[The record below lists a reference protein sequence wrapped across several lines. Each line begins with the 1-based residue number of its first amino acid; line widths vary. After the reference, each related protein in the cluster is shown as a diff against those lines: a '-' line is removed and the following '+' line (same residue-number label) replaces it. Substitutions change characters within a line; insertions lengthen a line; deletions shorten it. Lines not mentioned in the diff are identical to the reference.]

1 MTDRR
6 DADAED
12 PQPQPPPPEPVDEA
26 IEAEEAE
33 ELETGSPSAVRWLMY
48 AAALGLLGL
57 CIYLA
62 IGQAQEGEQSG
73 WQRLSE
79 ADPRHAA
86 GLLLLVA
93 ANIAINGV
101 IFWAVVKPFERDR
114 PVSLTDMTALIG
126 ATALLNYLPARAGMI
141 GRAAYLKRKH
151 AVSYRASVVMLIA
164 VAGGTM
170 FLFAVVVAA
179 TLWRQGIDAVWW
191 LSVGAVLVAAAIAAP
206 TAMRLKLRWTPGL
219 KSVSDGWFVEHPVR
233 ARLGALGLLLLRG
246 LDVFTFAGRVWLGA
260 QIVGSPI
267 ELHGA
272 MLMATGG
279 MFITLAAPVANGLG
293 LREGL
298 YGLFAGAGVAG
309 EALKGGGLGLTVGL
323 IDRAAEALVF
333 IVLGLLA
340 LAYLHR
346 RRGILPDVRSEGPDR
361 TSAGA

>member
-1 MTDRR
+1 MSDQR

-12 PQPQPPPPEPVDEA
+12 PQPRPPPPDTVEEA
-26 IEAEEAE
+26 MEAEEAE

-48 AAALGLLGL
+48 AAALGLLGV

-62 IGQAQEGEQSG
+62 IGQAQEGERSG

-93 ANIAINGV
+93 FNIAVNGV
-101 IFWAVVKPFERDR
+101 VFWAMVKPFERGR
-114 PVSLTDMTALIG
+114 PVSLADMTALIG

-151 AVSYRASVVMLIA
+151 AVSYRASVVMLVA

-170 FLFAVVVAA
+170 FLFAMVVAA
-179 TLWRQGIDAVWW
+179 TLWRKQLDSVWW
-191 LSVGAVLVAAAIAAP
+191 LSMAGVLVVAAVAAP
-206 TAMRLKLRWTPGL
+206 TVVRLKLRWTPGL
-219 KSVSDGWFVEHPVR
+219 NAVSDEWVARHPVR
-233 ARLGALGLLLLRG
+233 ARLGTLGLLVLRV
-246 LDVFTFAGRVWLGA
+246 LDIFSFAGRVWLA
-260 QIVGSPI
+260 ARIVGSPI
-267 ELHGA
+267 DLSGA

-298 YGLFAGAGVAG
+298 YGLFARAGVAG
-309 EALKGGGLGLTVGL
+309 EALEGGGEGLTVAL
-323 IDRAAEALVF
+323 IDRAAEGLVF

-346 RRGILPDVRSEGPDR
+346 RRGILPDARGAQTERG
-361 TSAGA
+361 SAGA